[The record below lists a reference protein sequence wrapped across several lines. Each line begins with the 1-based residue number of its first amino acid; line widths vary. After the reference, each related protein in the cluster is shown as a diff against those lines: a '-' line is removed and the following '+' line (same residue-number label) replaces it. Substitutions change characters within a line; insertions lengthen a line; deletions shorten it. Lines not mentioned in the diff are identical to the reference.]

1 MQIPRTRVVRLTY
14 SPSISVLTCHSGPL
28 QDLFRIYPKAE
39 KIFRDIIRAA
49 KLENGIKGT
58 EFQFR
63 KERILI
69 LDHLLTNVNGL
80 DRDQTQTLMDAV
92 LISPDMHTFIR
103 LLKGAA
109 KGDKSG
115 ASSTGGFLAL
125 EAKERFTTFG
135 RHKMS
140 KEEFLWRAAHNPVSV
155 SDNDFLQQLK
165 TATFD
170 ECLRDPAVKAEET
183 AYACLRTQVDSLVA
197 GFGHQIL
204 SMQKG
209 ACDRQIQREIN
220 VEEERELGSL
230 RADFV
235 RKIEDLTR
243 QRSRSYVLYSLEEER
258 IA

>member
-1 MQIPRTRVVRLTY
+1 M
-14 SPSISVLTCHSGPL
+14 LTCHSGPL

-49 KLENGIKGT
+49 NLENGIKGT
-58 EFQFR
+58 EFQFK

-80 DRDQTQTLMDAV
+80 DRDQTQTLADAV
-92 LISPDMHTFIR
+92 LIRPDKHTVIR

-115 ASSTGGFLAL
+115 AGGLFGLATAAKKHAISS
-125 EAKERFTTFG
+125 G
-135 RHKMS
+135 RYKIS
-140 KEEFLWRAAHNPVSV
+140 KEEALWREAHNPVSV
-155 SDNDFLQQLK
+155 SDNDFLHQVK
-165 TATFD
+165 TATLD
-170 ECLRDPAVKAEET
+170 ECLRDPAVKTEEA
-183 AYACLRTQVDSLVA
+183 AYACLRTQVESLTA
-197 GFGHQIL
+197 GFGQQIL

-209 ACDRQIQREIN
+209 DCDRQIQREIGG
-220 VEEERELGSL
+220 EEERELESL

-235 RKIEDLTR
+235 SKIEDLTR
-243 QRSRSYVLYSLEEER
+243 QRSRSYVLYSLGEER